1 MLQIELFFV
10 FTASVQSLKLQ
21 DTGVQNTMESFKFV
35 FNEHMR
41 FVPTQGEGG
50 RLSATEE
57 DFKNQVCKSNKYTP
71 SPLEDEFR
79 ENINAWTQNKETP
92 ELCIRMGTKANSWIS
107 QNRGE
112 TPASGKIFSKLC
124 KEGHYPQLIEP
135 LAGILRDPRF
145 PCQGIGYELEFSI
158 DWLLM
163 ADESALSESQ
173 LHGKKF
179 FFDAGGTHFSDA
191 TKFFASYYE
200 KRGILFDHIYVWE
213 ANKQK
218 EEAYWKGVEADV
230 RAKWEPRVTFYNGVP
245 VSAEPGH
252 EHNVVERI
260 YKICGKDNFCAFK
273 LDIDTPS
280 VELPLIQQLLAQPKQ
295 TSVAL
300 DELFFEH
307 HVHGTMQYYG
317 WKNKVNG
324 TFADSIDIFTKL
336 RQMGVRSHS
345 WI

>member
-1 MLQIELFFV
+1 MIHTICLFV
-10 FTASVQSLKLQ
+10 FATSGESLRLHNLPDGGEDMQ
-21 DTGVQNTMESFKFV
+21 LYQAHLVSNA
-35 FNEHMR
+35 NMR

-50 RLSATEE
+50 RLSATEKNYTCE
-57 DFKNQVCKSNKYTP
+57 DDGYTS
-71 SPLEDEFR
+71 SPLENEFR
-79 ENINAWTQNKETP
+79 ENINAWATNAAAGKACAHMGSNAESWINQNKGNE
-92 ELCIRMGTKANSWIS
+92 
-107 QNRGE
+107 
-112 TPASGKIFSKLC
+112 PASHQIFSKLC
-124 KEGHYPQLIEP
+124 KKGRNPQLIEP

-145 PCQGIGYELEFSI
+145 PCRGHGAALEFSI
-158 DWLLM
+158 EWLLM
-163 ADESALSESQ
+163 ADESVFQA
-173 LHGKKF
+173 HGKKL

-191 TKFFASYYE
+191 TNFFAAHYE

-213 ANKQK
+213 ASKQR
-218 EEAYWKGVEADV
+218 EENYWNGVSADI

-245 VSAEPGH
+245 VTAEPGH

-260 YKICGKDNFCAFK
+260 YKMCGKDDFCAFK

-280 VELPLIQQLLAQPKQ
+280 VELPLVQQLLAQPSQ

-300 DELFFEH
+300 DEFFFEH
-307 HVHGTMQYYG
+307 HVHGTMQYHG
-317 WKNKVNG
+317 WGKNVNG